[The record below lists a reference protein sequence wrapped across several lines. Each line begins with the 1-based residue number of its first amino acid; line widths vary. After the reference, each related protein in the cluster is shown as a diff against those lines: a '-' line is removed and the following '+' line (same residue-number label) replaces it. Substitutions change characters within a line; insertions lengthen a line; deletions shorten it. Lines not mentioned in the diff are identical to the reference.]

1 MYDDSNIEIKP
12 SGDGW
17 SKIQTNQMRP
27 QPVKKP
33 ISASISALLPKS
45 LSGGAGTGKI
55 AATPKADMKQTV
67 QTTAA
72 QDEEPPPSPINAAE
86 VELTKQKVEALQ
98 RQQADADQYDPSKP
112 NDYELYVVERTKV
125 AELEKRLR
133 ASKEGTTPEFHNR

>member
-45 LSGGAGTGKI
+45 LSSSSVSSKVLEKTKL
-55 AATPKADMKQTV
+55 DVKQTV
-67 QTTAA
+67 QMAAA
-72 QDEEPPPSPINAAE
+72 QDEELPSPVNATE
-86 VELTKQKVEALQ
+86 VELAKQKVEAQ
-98 RQQADADQYDPSKP
+98 YDSDQYEPSKP

-133 ASKEGTTPEFHNR
+133 ASKEGTTPRLLLALCV